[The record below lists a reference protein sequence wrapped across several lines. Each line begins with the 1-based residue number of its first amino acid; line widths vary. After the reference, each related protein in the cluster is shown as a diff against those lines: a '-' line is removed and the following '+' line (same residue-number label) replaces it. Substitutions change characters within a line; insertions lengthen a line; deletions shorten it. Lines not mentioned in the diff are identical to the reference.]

1 MSVSLTDG
9 SDAEVVALA
18 LSGRQ
23 DAYRELLARYR
34 NAIYHLIRASTGDAQ
49 EALDLT
55 QDTFIAAFAALGR
68 YDRSRTLLTWLRRIA
83 LNKCRDWGRR
93 RRIRTM
99 LWRTKPIN
107 AAYDVPDD
115 TIAPD
120 VQAAD
125 RAELA
130 WVNAAIVRLPPR
142 LRETLILRTIEG
154 LGQAETA
161 DVLGISEKAVETR
174 LYRARSRLSAL
185 LASDDGAKKF

>member
-1 MSVSLTDG
+1 VTRSLAEG

-18 LSGRQ
+18 LIGRQ

-34 NAIYHLIRASTGDAQ
+34 EPIYRFIRASTGDAP

-55 QDTFIAAFAALGR
+55 QDTFIAAFSALDR
-68 YDRSRTLLTWLRRIA
+68 YDRSRPLLTWLRRIA

-93 RRIRTM
+93 RRLRTM
-99 LWRTKPIN
+99 LWRAAPID
-107 AAYDVPDD
+107 AAHDVPDNA
-115 TIAPD
+115 IAPD

-130 WVNAAIVRLPPR
+130 RVNAAIVRLPAR

-174 LYRARSRLSAL
+174 LYRARGKLDAL
-185 LASDDGAKKF
+185 LANDSGSKKF

>member
-1 MSVSLTDG
+1 MTLPLADV

-18 LSGRQ
+18 LIGRQ

-34 NAIYHLIRASTGDAQ
+34 EPIYRFIRSSTGDAQ

-55 QDTFIAAFAALGR
+55 QDTFIAAFSALDR
-68 YDRSRTLLTWLRRIA
+68 YDRSRPLLTWLRRIA
-83 LNKCRDWGRR
+83 LNKCRDWGRKR
-93 RRIRTM
+93 RLRTM
-99 LWRTKPIN
+99 LWRTTPID
-107 AAYDVPDD
+107 AAHDMPDD
-115 TIAPD
+115 AIAPD

-130 WVNAAIVRLPPR
+130 RVSRAIVRLPAR
-142 LRETLILRTIEG
+142 LRETLILRTVEG

-174 LYRARSRLSAL
+174 LYRARSKLCEL
-185 LASDDGAKKF
+185 LANEGGRDKF

>member
-1 MSVSLTDG
+1 VILSLAEG

-18 LSGRQ
+18 LIGRQ

-34 NAIYHLIRASTGDAQ
+34 EPIYRFIRASTGDAQ

-55 QDTFIAAFAALGR
+55 QDTFIAAFSALDR
-68 YDRSRTLLTWLRRIA
+68 YDRSRPLLTWLRRIA

-93 RRIRTM
+93 RRLRAM
-99 LWRTKPIN
+99 LWRAAPID
-107 AAYDVPDD
+107 AAHEVPDNA
-115 TIAPD
+115 IAPD

-130 WVNAAIVRLPPR
+130 RVNAAIVRLPAR

-161 DVLGISEKAVETR
+161 EALGISEKAVETR
-174 LYRARSRLSAL
+174 LYRARSKLNAL
-185 LASDDGAKKF
+185 LASDRGPRKL

>member
-1 MSVSLTDG
+1 VSLPLAER

-18 LSGRQ
+18 LAGRQ

-34 NAIYHLIRASTGDAQ
+34 EPIYRFVRASTGDAQ

-55 QDTFIAAFAALGR
+55 QDTFIAAFSALGR
-68 YDRSRTLLTWLRRIA
+68 YDRSRPLLTWLRRIA

-93 RRIRTM
+93 RRLRAM
-99 LWRTKPIN
+99 LWRTAPID
-107 AAYDVPDD
+107 AAHDVPDD
-115 TIAPD
+115 AIAPD

-125 RAELA
+125 RTELVR
-130 WVNAAIVRLPPR
+130 VNATIARLPAR

-161 DVLGISEKAVETR
+161 EALGISEKAVETR
-174 LYRARSRLSAL
+174 LYRARSKLNAL
-185 LASDDGAKKF
+185 LASDRGPKKL

>member
-1 MSVSLTDG
+1 MTLPLAER

-18 LSGRQ
+18 LIGRQ
-23 DAYRELLARYR
+23 DAYQELLARYR
-34 NAIYHLIRASTGDAQ
+34 EPIYRFIRASTGDAQ

-55 QDTFIAAFAALGR
+55 QDTFIAAFSALDR
-68 YDRSRTLLTWLRRIA
+68 YDRSRPLLTWLRRIA

-93 RRIRTM
+93 RRLRTM
-99 LWRTKPIN
+99 LWRTAPIDE
-107 AAYDVPDD
+107 AYNMSDD
-115 TIAPD
+115 AIAPD

-130 WVNAAIVRLPPR
+130 RVSTAIVRLPAR
-142 LRETLILRTIEG
+142 LRETLILRTVEG

-174 LYRARSRLSAL
+174 LYRARSKLSEL
-185 LASDDGAKKF
+185 LANECGPTKF

>member
-1 MSVSLTDG
+1 MTLSLVEG

-18 LSGRQ
+18 LIGRQ

-34 NAIYHLIRASTGDAQ
+34 EPIYRFIRASTGDAQ

-55 QDTFIAAFAALGR
+55 QDTFIAAFAALAR
-68 YDRSRTLLTWLRRIA
+68 YDRSRPLLIWLRRIA

-93 RRIRTM
+93 RRLRTM
-99 LWRTKPIN
+99 LWRTAPIDAAHDIPDN
-107 AAYDVPDD
+107 A
-115 TIAPD
+115 IAPD
-120 VQAAD
+120 VQASD

-130 WVNAAIVRLPPR
+130 RVNTAIMRLPTR
-142 LRETLILRTIEG
+142 LRETLILRTVEG

-174 LYRARSRLSAL
+174 LYRARSKLSEL
-185 LASDDGAKKF
+185 LANEGGRKKF

>member
-1 MSVSLTDG
+1 MSVSLAEG

-18 LSGRQ
+18 LIGRQ

-34 NAIYHLIRASTGDAQ
+34 EPVYRFIRASTGDAQ

-55 QDTFIAAFAALGR
+55 QDTFIAAFAALTR
-68 YDRSRTLLTWLRRIA
+68 YDRSRPFLTWLRRIA

-93 RRIRTM
+93 RRLRTM
-99 LWRTKPIN
+99 LWRTKPID

-115 TIAPD
+115 TVAPD

-130 WVNAAIVRLPPR
+130 RVNAAIVRLPAR
-142 LRETLILRTIEG
+142 LRETLILRTVEG

-161 DVLGISEKAVETR
+161 QTLGISEKAVETR
-174 LYRARSRLSAL
+174 LYRARSKLSAL
-185 LASDDGAKKF
+185 LASDGGSKKF